1 MLFRTLTLIALVVVF
16 AACGS
21 ENAGGEHAGHD
32 HSGHD
37 HAHHDHDGHD
47 HGDHAHHDHD
57 HAEEAGDGVHFG
69 SLKITPDGATSLDDV
84 VAKLVA
90 KEGLA
95 DVEVGDDP
103 VTVQG
108 IVAKVEG
115 TVTEVCQVAGCW
127 FRIESTDGTSVFF
140 KMKEHKAVPK
150 DLVGKVVVAEGKAY
164 EDVTSVEM
172 LQHFAEDAGKSKEEI
187 AAITEPKKEY
197 KFFAE
202 GVVLKS
208 K

>member
-1 MLFRTLTLIALVVVF
+1 MLFRSLTLVALVFVF

-21 ENAGGEHAGHD
+21 ENAGGEHAGHNHD
-32 HSGHD
+32 D

-47 HGDHAHHDHD
+47 HGDHAHHDHS
-57 HAEEAGDGVHFG
+57 EEEEGDGVHFG
-69 SLKITPDGATSLDDV
+69 SLKITPDGAVGLDEV

-90 KEGLA
+90 KEGLG

-103 VTVQG
+103 YTVQG
-108 IVAKVEG
+108 MVAKVEG

-127 FRIESTDGTSVFF
+127 FRIESSDGTSVFF

-164 EDVTSVEM
+164 EETTSVEM
-172 LQHFAEDAGKSKEEI
+172 LQHFAEDAGQSPEEI
-187 AAITEPKKEY
+187 AMITEPKTEY

-202 GVVLKS
+202 GVVLKQ
-208 K
+208 